1 MKRILKFLFAFI
13 KYLFLG
19 SLVSKDLLE
28 TRLSHCNNCIY
39 LKEEVCSICTCKV
52 KLKTKWTTEKC
63 PINKW

>member
-1 MKRILKFLFAFI
+1 MKRILKFLFSFI

-19 SLVSKDLLE
+19 SLVSNEELE
-28 TRLSHCNNCIY
+28 TRLSFCNTCEY
-39 LKEEVCSICTCKV
+39 LKNDACSICTCKV